1 MLWFGFSNQPGNL
14 GNLIHPLVHSHSK
27 LKKAAV
33 CSLVI
38 SFTSSSL
45 PVFTLHSY
53 WLLVLFSIA
62 LTSCCD
68 YPGVDLIKGNPKEK
82 QSDTEILTYFNKVH
96 NSATQP
102 SYSIRNCMKR
112 SCDGRD
118 KLWCHCFQRTTAW
131 MTSRKSFFLETWI
144 MVHLLA

>member
-1 MLWFGFSNQPGNL
+1 M
-14 GNLIHPLVHSHSK
+14 I
-27 LKKAAV
+27 
-33 CSLVI
+33 
-38 SFTSSSL
+38 
-45 PVFTLHSY
+45 
-53 WLLVLFSIA
+53 FSIA
-62 LTSCCD
+62 LTACCD

-118 KLWCHCFQRTTAW
+118 KLRCHCFQRTTAW
-131 MTSRKSFFLETWI
+131 ITSRKSFFCKHESWCICLPNI
-144 MVHLLA
+144 IKAFLLFATISLVNLTAMSFLSSAFFFFNCSSLSYFC